1 MAQQFN
7 PTLNEERLVGGI
19 QNFGSGKWEPRIT
32 NLTGEYKLRGHYQ
45 RVGRILHFAVL
56 IEANGG
62 SFTLANSILSL
73 PRTPYSRTVNA
84 VPDTVVFKGLCTQSG
99 AANTQ
104 LVQNAD
110 GTFSLVNETRTGTN
124 TWITGYYWVE

>member
-1 MAQQFN
+1 MGQQFN
-7 PTLNEERLVGGI
+7 PTINEDKGIGGI
-19 QNFGSGKWEPRIT
+19 QNFGSGKWAPSIT
-32 NLTGEYKLRGHYQ
+32 NLSGQYLLRGHYQ

-62 SFTLANSILSL
+62 SFTLASSVLTP
-73 PRTPYSRTVNA
+73 PRVPFSRTVNA

-104 LVQNAD
+104 IVQNAN
-110 GTFSLVNETRTGTN
+110 GTFTLTNETRTGTN
-124 TWITGYYWVE
+124 TWITGY